1 MRPFLLLLLTCTFL
15 VHAVDVPPP
24 ISLKMPGGE
33 EPARLEKLQIAVRV
47 RGVIAEVDQTM
58 TFFNPNNRALAGDL
72 DLPLAD
78 DATVAGYAL
87 DVEGQLVAGVPV
99 PAAQARAILSA
110 EARQRIDP
118 GLVELVR
125 GNVFRTRIF
134 PLPANGRRTVRVT
147 SVQPL
152 VIGADGAAC
161 QIRLPRTAL
170 PELVLDV
177 DLATNGV
184 SPVVG
189 GFGSLTLTTWEHGQ
203 RAHAVLR
210 QVTPDDDL
218 RIRLPRL
225 PALQVQVE
233 ELLGERFLAISAP
246 ARTVKQKAPRHLGLA
261 WDASGSR
268 TPAAIQRDR
277 TVLSRV
283 LTAWRPKI
291 SLLVVRD
298 TVSAP
303 ETFTDATALLAR
315 LDGLAYDGG
324 TRLGALDLR
333 GSSVPGVDRWLLTG
347 DCLTTLDES
356 LPLLGDVPV
365 WPLVSESAR
374 DLAAARLIAALSG
387 GCVVAAPSVEE
398 ATAALQGPAPVLPIL
413 AGGPGVLAEIT
424 STLQGDRAL
433 LLARVQATGTVT
445 VDGVP
450 VTLPAMASGSVLA
463 RAWAGARCA
472 TLGVFPQ
479 RHRDELLFLGQ
490 RYGVVTPGCSLLVL
504 ETLDQHL
511 RYGIAPSEQRPA
523 LREQYLLALK
533 GRQDRW
539 TGARAAQRE
548 RLVGQWQARLRWYT
562 GNKIANANGVAPVID
577 MPMPGIRADV
587 PPAAPQTTPTPT
599 TASAGPQGHAEDATT
614 ESEQDGA
621 AAFGAIGAGE
631 GASGQF
637 SRRSSKSAMFGSRA
651 DSAPATIATIAITA
665 WDPRTP
671 WLIALREAAPAER
684 EKIWLT
690 QRRLYDGPAFILDCA
705 GYLLPLDRPLGLR
718 VLSNLAELRL
728 DHPDVLRVYA
738 WRLREAG
745 ELDQA
750 VWMLRRVLRLRPDE
764 AASHRDLATVLAE
777 RAQRDHRGA
786 DLSEAMDLLR
796 RVVERDP
803 LDADR
808 LGNVDEILRG
818 WDRLVEVEL
827 ITLEEL
833 NRLLVM
839 ARAGTWDQAPATP
852 TLDSRLVGQL
862 DCDLR
867 VVLAWDTDGTD
878 VDLHIDQSDGEH
890 AFYGHNR
897 TRSGGLV
904 SADCTQG
911 YGPEEYLI
919 RRAPAGLFRI
929 GCHFFGNR
937 QQTVLGPTT
946 VTATV
951 YTNWGRPDEQRQLLT
966 LRLERSGDRIAI
978 GTVALG
984 TSATRPDQTGAPRT
998 GGIDAVLLGTLRT
1011 GMSPDAV
1018 RKVLGVPN
1026 DSSTGA
1032 LLTWTYRCRDGRTIR
1047 LAFAPDL
1054 MRMTR
1059 VEDGAEVTMELG
1071 R

>member
-1 MRPFLLLLLTCTFL
+1 MRPSLLLLLTCSAL
-15 VHAVDVPPP
+15 LYAIDVPPP
-24 ISLKMPGGE
+24 INLKMPDGD

-58 TFFNPNNRALAGDL
+58 TFFNPNRRVLAGDL

-99 PAAQARAILSA
+99 PAVQARAILSA

-125 GNVFRTRIF
+125 GNAFRTRIF
-134 PLPANGRRTVRVT
+134 PLPANGRRTIRVT

-152 VIGADGAAC
+152 VIGVDGAAC
-161 QIRLPRTAL
+161 QIRLPRTVL

-177 DLATNGV
+177 ELATNGAT
-184 SPVVG
+184 PEIG
-189 GFGSLTLTTWEHGQ
+189 GFGSLTLATWEHGQ

-225 PALQVQVE
+225 PTVQVQVE
-233 ELLGERFLAISAP
+233 ELLGERFLALSTP
-246 ARTVKQKAPRHLGLA
+246 VRSVQPPAPRHLGLA

-277 TVLSRV
+277 TVLARV
-283 LTAWRPKI
+283 LAAWRPTVT
-291 SLLVVRD
+291 LLVVRD

-303 ETFTDATALLAR
+303 ETFTDVAALLTR

-333 GSSVPGVDRWLLTG
+333 QGAVSGVDRWLLTG

-356 LPLLGDVPV
+356 LPLVGTIPV
-365 WPLVSESAR
+365 WPLLSESSR
-374 DLAAARLIAALSG
+374 DVAAARLIAALSG
-387 GCVVAAPSVEE
+387 GAVIAAPSVDE
-398 ATAALQGPAPVLPIL
+398 ATAALHGSVPVLPVL
-413 AGGPGVLAEIT
+413 SGAPGVLAEIT
-424 STLQGDRAL
+424 SLVQGDRAL
-433 LLARVQATGTVT
+433 LLARLPG
-445 VDGVP
+445 DGVVTLDGKP
-450 VTLPAMASGSVLA
+450 VTLPATVRGAVLA

-511 RYGIAPSEQRPA
+511 RYGVAPAETRPA

-533 GRQDRW
+533 GRQDQW
-539 TGARAAQRE
+539 NGARTAQRE
-548 RLVGQWQARLRWYT
+548 RLVGQWQARMRWYA
-562 GNKIANANGVAPVID
+562 GNPLGQVGAVLPVTPVPLLDVRPSAPQT
-577 MPMPGIRADV
+577 
-587 PPAAPQTTPTPT
+587 AAPQSTP
-599 TASAGPQGHAEDATT
+599 
-614 ESEQDGA
+614 A
-621 AAFGAIGAGE
+621 AALDSGAPKGREEAVAESDLADQGAGVAIGAGSA
-631 GASGQF
+631 ASGRV
-637 SRRSSKSAMFGSRA
+637 SRRKDGDAMFGARMDHPA
-651 DSAPATIATIAITA
+651 QATIALTA

-671 WLIALREAAPAER
+671 WLAALRSAAPAER
-684 EKIWLT
+684 ETVWLA
-690 QRRLYDGPAFILDCA
+690 QRRQHDGPAFILDCA
-705 GYLLPLDRPLGLR
+705 GFLLPVDRALGLR

-728 DHPDVLRVYA
+728 DHPDLLRIYA

-745 ELDQA
+745 DLDQA
-750 VWMLRRVLRLRPDE
+750 VWALRRVLRLRPDE

-777 RAQRDHRGA
+777 RAQRDQRGA
-786 DLSEAMDLLR
+786 DLTEAMDLLR

-808 LGNVDEILRG
+808 LGNVDEVLRG
-818 WDRLVEVEL
+818 WDRMREVEL
-827 ITLEEL
+827 IALEEL
-833 NRLLVM
+833 NRLLVL
-839 ARAGTWDQAPATP
+839 ARSGTWDQAPTVP
-852 TLDSRLVGQL
+852 TVDSRLVGQL

-867 VVLAWDTDGTD
+867 VVLGWDTDGTD
-878 VDLHIDQSDGEH
+878 LDLHVDQSDGEH

-897 TRSGGLV
+897 TRAGGLV

-911 YGPEEYLI
+911 HGPEEYLI
-919 RRAPAGLFRI
+919 RRAPAGTFRI
-929 GCHFFGNR
+929 GCHLFGNR

-966 LRLERSGDRIAI
+966 LRLERSGERIAI
-978 GTVALG
+978 GNVVMGAHAAL
-984 TSATRPDQTGAPRT
+984 PDKPGALRD
-998 GGIDAVLLGTLRT
+998 GGIDAALLGKLRT
-1011 GMSPDAV
+1011 GQSPDAV
-1018 RKVLGVPN
+1018 RSLLGEPN

-1032 LLTWTYRCRDGRTIR
+1032 LLTWTYRCRDARTIR

-1054 MRMTR
+1054 IRMSR
-1059 VEDGAEVTMELG
+1059 VEEGAEVMMPMGE
-1071 R
+1071 